1 MGIVLQVG
9 DRPIDAKELFPLLV
23 QYRMLPQLARE
34 IAIDR
39 ALADLECTPE
49 ELELAR
55 QKFYQQQQ
63 ITTGEQLQAWLQ
75 QQNLTPGQL
84 EALIERDIK
93 LEKFKAD
100 TWGNKLESYFL
111 QMKGKLDRAVYSLIR
126 THEAGIAQEL
136 YFRIQEGESSFE
148 ELAREY
154 SQGAEA
160 QTGGLIGPVELNVPH
175 PQIAQR
181 LIASKPGQ
189 LQPPVRVGEWWIIL
203 RLEKYLATQLDEPMR
218 RRLLND
224 LFQEWLAAQ
233 MQQVT
238 YYSPGELGEE

>member
-1 MGIVLQVG
+1 MAIVLEIQEQ
-9 DRPIDAKELFPLLV
+9 PIKEEDLFPLLV

-34 IAIDR
+34 IIIDR

-49 ELELAR
+49 ELEGAK

-63 ITTGEQLQAWLQ
+63 ITTEEQLQAWLQ
-75 QQNLTPGQL
+75 RQNLTGEQL
-84 EALIERDIK
+84 AALMARDLK
-93 LEKFKAD
+93 LEKFKAE

-111 QMKGKLDRAVYSLIR
+111 QIKSKLDRVIYSLIR

-154 SQGAEA
+154 SEGTES
-160 QTGGLIGPVELNVPH
+160 QTGGLIGPVELSVPH

-181 LIASKPGQ
+181 LIASQPGN
-189 LQPPVRVGEWWIIL
+189 LQPPARVGEWWIIL
-203 RLEKYLATQLDEPMR
+203 RLEKYLAAQLDEPTR

-238 YYSPGELGEE
+238 YHSPADE